1 MEGGGVMFA
10 PDFKSRED
18 VDNFL
23 ASSGDAWYRPM
34 VEEYMIL
41 IHAGGLEYGD
51 ELDVEELNGWIE
63 HEMETLTE
71 GYEEWYT
78 KQENENV

>member
-1 MEGGGVMFA
+1 MFA
-10 PDFKSRED
+10 PNFKSRED
-18 VDNFL
+18 VENFL
-23 ASSGDAWYRPM
+23 ANSGDAWYRPM
-34 VEEYMIL
+34 VEEYIIL
-41 IHAGGLEYGD
+41 IHAGALEYGD